1 MVAVSITWR
10 TTLDEVFVASAIVTT
25 TTPEAMLAA
34 RMPVVCFS
42 KRAATSV

>member
-25 TTPEAMLAA
+25 TPEAMLAA